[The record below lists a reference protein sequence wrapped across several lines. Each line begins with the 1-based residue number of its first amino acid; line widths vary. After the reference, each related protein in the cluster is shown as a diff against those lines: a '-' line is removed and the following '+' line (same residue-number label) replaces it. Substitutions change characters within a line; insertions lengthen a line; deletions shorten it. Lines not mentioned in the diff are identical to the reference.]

1 VNKSLFTLH
10 RIIHVCSSHQKA
22 YYKKSPKKHNVGGL
36 CVDAHLLRRDIIIY
50 MCLASIEYCELTACW
65 RCNLVPVRQNTL
77 PDESVSDDDTPKF
90 HKAAAIQCKQ
100 TLSIPMALLTTNIA
114 DLW

>member
-1 VNKSLFTLH
+1 
-10 RIIHVCSSHQKA
+10 
-22 YYKKSPKKHNVGGL
+22 VGS
-36 CVDAHLLRRDIIIY
+36 HLLRRDIIIH

-77 PDESVSDDDTPKF
+77 PDESVSDDDPPTF

-100 TLSIPMALLTTNIA
+100 TLSIPMALLTTNIVN
-114 DLW
+114 LWQ